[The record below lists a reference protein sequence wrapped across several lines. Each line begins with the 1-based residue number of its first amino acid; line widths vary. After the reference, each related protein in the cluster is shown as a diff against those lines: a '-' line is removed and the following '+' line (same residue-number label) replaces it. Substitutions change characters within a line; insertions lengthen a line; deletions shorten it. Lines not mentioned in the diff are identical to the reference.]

1 MLFHTERLTLED
13 NQLTDDVPLSLC
25 EHFGKKE
32 TFLSSDCDPG
42 ALFQI
47 NCDCCDKCYGPLTGL
62 IPTQLGDVKQLERL
76 SLSYNQLR
84 GSVSEDFL
92 KLQNTQMK
100 INQFPRHLLTP
111 KQSAASNLF
120 PLKVVT

>member
-47 NCDCCDKCYGPLTGL
+47 NCDCCDKCYGPL
-62 IPTQLGDVKQLERL
+62 L
-76 SLSYNQLR
+76 SKVRQTSCPSTELR
-84 GSVSEDFL
+84 
-92 KLQNTQMK
+92 
-100 INQFPRHLLTP
+100 
-111 KQSAASNLF
+111 
-120 PLKVVT
+120 